1 MVFSSFEFLFYYLPV
16 TLLVYYLLPARF
28 RNPVLFF
35 FSILFYGWGEPV
47 YVLLMLATLAADW
60 FFGWLCGKY
69 RESDPKKARLWLIL
83 SCVFNLGI
91 LGFFKY
97 WNFLAG
103 NLSALF
109 GRELLPELNIE
120 LPIGISFY
128 TFQAMSYVI
137 DVYRGDVGYQKNPV
151 TFGTYVALF
160 PQLIAGPVVRYK
172 EVEEQLRLRTH
183 SFNKFASGVR
193 RFVCGLAKKVILADM
208 AGNAWRSIAAVPD
221 AERGAALAWL
231 GILFYT
237 FQIYFDFSAYSDMA
251 IGLGR
256 MIGFEFCEN
265 FNYPYIAD
273 SITDFWRR
281 WHISL
286 STWFRDYVYIPLGG
300 NRVGHA
306 RHIFNLLCVW
316 LLTGL
321 WHGADWCFLLWGLY
335 YGVILILEKYVW
347 GNALKRAPAV
357 FRHVYALALILFGWF
372 IFVSPDLGEY
382 GASPLAYAAS
392 LFSGSSPLA
401 AYEVLRS
408 IVLLMLLGIAAT
420 PYPARLRRRFLDRT
434 GRPGQVLDF
443 VLLACG
449 LLLSFA
455 FIAASDYSPFLYTR
469 F

>member
-16 TLLVYYLLPARF
+16 TILVYYLLPARF

-172 EVEEQLRLRTH
+172 DVEEQLRLRTH
-183 SFNKFASGVR
+183 SFNKFASGIR

-286 STWFRDYVYIPLGG
+286 STWFRDYLYIPLGG
-300 NRVGHA
+300 NRVGSL
-306 RHIFNLLCVW
+306 RCYRNVLITFVVS
-316 LLTGL
+316 GI
-321 WHGADWCFLLWGLY
+321 WHGANWTFVIWGAIHGLFQCVERWL
-335 YGVILILEKYVW
+335 GLNRRQWSGSRKALHIAFTFCVVAFAWIFFRAKTVLVVSHCSIRIFTKIHNAVLI
-347 GNALKRAPAV
+347 
-357 FRHVYALALILFGWF
+357 F
-372 IFVSPDLGEY
+372 ISFIWNKT
-382 GASPLAYAAS
+382 PLAINFLKITNLVETS
-392 LFSGSSPLA
+392 
-401 AYEVLRS
+401 
-408 IVLLMLLGIAAT
+408 AT
-420 PYPARLRRRFLDRT
+420 
-434 GRPGQVLDF
+434 
-443 VLLACG
+443 
-449 LLLSFA
+449 
-455 FIAASDYSPFLYTR
+455 
-469 F
+469 